1 MGPIYQN
8 VKVFAVVRKR
18 KNKSGENA
26 NMSCANAPPDL
37 RLLIA
42 FPHEWS
48 HMSEDQLNMLAA
60 VGDGAKQEKR
70 RRVSNG
76 NDI

>member
-1 MGPIYQN
+1 
-8 VKVFAVVRKR
+8 
-18 KNKSGENA
+18 
-26 NMSCANAPPDL
+26 MSCANAPPDL
-37 RLLIA
+37 RLLSE
-42 FPHEWS
+42 FPQDWL